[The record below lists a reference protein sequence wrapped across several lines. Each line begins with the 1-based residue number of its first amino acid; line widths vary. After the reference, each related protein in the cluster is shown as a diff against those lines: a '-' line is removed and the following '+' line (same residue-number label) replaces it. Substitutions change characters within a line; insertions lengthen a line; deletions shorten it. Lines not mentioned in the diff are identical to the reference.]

1 MPDQHYAQK
10 GPING
15 GDDDSSGSALPSD
28 QPTKPDL
35 RKYIHKQDINVRQLF
50 WDIVKLYE
58 AKDEKVK
65 EQLKNFQSD
74 RTSLVRI
81 GVSIVKA
88 PERYMLE
95 DMTPEK
101 VACHTLDMIFDAN
114 WADAFARLI
123 TETYDRKNGVM
134 PQFVVA
140 LQKIC
145 EKKEN
150 VDKFVDYVGEMLL
163 DDLSV
168 EGALAY
174 IAELNSI
181 EVARTLKNELMIL
194 AVEGID
200 YAQHYALFAIAPL
213 VKEDEKIKQSLIK
226 LLNSWDDETRRIT
239 AGILKDVKNKEL
251 GDYAKK
257 MLDREDNPEAKK
269 MLEYIIKNNE
279 EGGRAGSGQQPTDH
293 PTTQ

>member
-1 MPDQHYAQK
+1 MPDQQYAQK

-15 GDDDSSGSALPSD
+15 GDDDSSGSALPPE
-28 QPTKPDL
+28 QPAKPDL
-35 RKYIHKQDINVRQLF
+35 RKYIHKQDVNVRQLF
-50 WDIVKLYE
+50 WDIVKLYD

-95 DMTPEK
+95 DMSPEK
-101 VACHTLDMIFDAN
+101 VAQHTLEMVFDAD

-140 LQKIC
+140 LQKAC

-150 VDKFVDYVGEMLL
+150 IERFVEYIGEMLL

-174 IAELNSI
+174 VAELNSE

-213 VKEDEKIKQSLIK
+213 AKDDEKIRKSLIK

-239 AGILKDVKNKEL
+239 AGILKDVKDKEL

-257 MLDREDNPEAKK
+257 MLDREDNAEAKK
-269 MLEYIIKNNE
+269 LLEHIIKNNE
-279 EGGRAGSGQQPTDH
+279 DGGSVGSG
-293 PTTQ
+293 